1 MTLIAAAYGD
11 PIVYHV
17 RNVLDGVEP
26 IWVRSQQDDAA
37 QALFTAVA
45 KNNLL
50 RRPPIEEG
58 QTSAWYFFKET
69 DKSFSR
75 LLGRLT
81 VGANG
86 VQNQTRVAAC
96 GTRDARRSEACAGFL
111 TEDALSARETQFQ
124 ASAASLDADDAF
136 SRLLLGCALADAG
149 DLPSSIRE
157 LETAKKLAGR
167 DANIAEALARVVVA
181 ARVLEGGD
189 GTAINAVRKMGVGD
203 VDAAITTGAALARA
217 HAGRHLR
224 DECAKSDP
232 DVALVAK
239 MLAAGADAGER
250 DAHGRTAVMLAASE
264 KHAHLVETLCAY
276 SMPFPEDA
284 AHAALASEHDADVV
298 RALQRAC
305 GYVIQKPP
313 REAVGKRVLRFVKR
327 WGRLVKRRVT
337 GTLDAD
343 VSIGSLLW
351 ALLAVGVAV
360 LAVDRSWFQ
369 RAKAPAPRADEEPL
383 RRRPSTESATSLQ
396 THADAPTS
404 RRESPPP
411 DARRPTSRR
420 GSPPPGL
427 EAPSPPHESPQGRER
442 RGRES
447 PRSTT
452 APPPEPR
459 LSVGARARL
468 RRERERAAAEAVAVV
483 ETVSDPPTPERPEGE
498 LAALQ
503 ALDARRLSPAALDA
517 SMELLPDL
525 LRRCAIERAR
535 RAAAEDA
542 GTECVVCLEDARSVA
557 FGCGHLCVCEACAPT
572 VVACPLCREP
582 VRAKQRIYFD

>member
-1 MTLIAAAYGD
+1 MRRPLLFTTIILAAAD

-58 QTSAWYFFKET
+58 SPSAWYFFKET

-189 GTAINAVRKMGVGD
+189 GTAINAVKKMGVGD

-224 DECAKSDP
+224 DECASSNP

-284 AHAALASEHDADVV
+284 AQSALASEHDPQVV

-305 GYVIQKPP
+305 GYVMQKPP
-313 REAVGKRVLRFVKR
+313 REAVGKRLVRFVKR
-327 WGRLVKRRVT
+327 WGRLVKRRIS

-351 ALLAVGVAV
+351 ALLAVGVVV
-360 LAVDRSWFQ
+360 LAVDRSWLG
-369 RAKAPAPRADEEPL
+369 RAKAPTPTPEL

-411 DARRPTSRR
+411 
-420 GSPPPGL
+420 PGL
-427 EAPSPPHESPQGRER
+427 QAPQPPHESPQGRER

-483 ETVSDPPTPERPEGE
+483 ETVSDPPTPERQEQGE

>member
-58 QTSAWYFFKET
+58 SPSAWYFFKET

-189 GTAINAVRKMGVGD
+189 GTAINAVKKMGVGD

-224 DECAKSDP
+224 DECASSNP

-250 DAHGRTAVMLAASE
+250 DTHGRTAVMLAASE

-284 AHAALASEHDADVV
+284 AHAALASEHDPQVV

-313 REAVGKRVLRFVKR
+313 REAVGKQLVRFVKR
-327 WGRLVKRRVT
+327 WGRALKRRVT

-343 VSIGSLLW
+343 ISIGSLLW

-360 LAVDRSWFQ
+360 LAVDRSWLG
-369 RAKAPAPRADEEPL
+369 RAKAPAPRADVEGPL
-383 RRRPSTESATSLQ
+383 VRRPSVESATSLQ

-411 DARRPTSRR
+411 
-420 GSPPPGL
+420 GL
-427 EAPSPPHESPQGRER
+427 QAPQPPHESP
-442 RGRES
+442 
-447 PRSTT
+447 
-452 APPPEPR
+452 
-459 LSVGARARL
+459 
-468 RRERERAAAEAVAVV
+468 RAA
-483 ETVSDPPTPERPEGE
+483 S
-498 LAALQ
+498 AA
-503 ALDARRLSPAALDA
+503 
-517 SMELLPDL
+517 
-525 LRRCAIERAR
+525 
-535 RAAAEDA
+535 
-542 GTECVVCLEDARSVA
+542 
-557 FGCGHLCVCEACAPT
+557 
-572 VVACPLCREP
+572 
-582 VRAKQRIYFD
+582 

>member
-1 MTLIAAAYGD
+1 M
-11 PIVYHV
+11 
-17 RNVLDGVEP
+17 
-26 IWVRSQQDDAA
+26 
-37 QALFTAVA
+37 
-45 KNNLL
+45 
-50 RRPPIEEG
+50 
-58 QTSAWYFFKET
+58 
-69 DKSFSR
+69 
-75 LLGRLT
+75 
-81 VGANG
+81 
-86 VQNQTRVAAC
+86 QNQTRVAAC

-111 TEDALSARETQFQ
+111 TEDALAARETQFQ

-189 GTAINAVRKMGVGD
+189 GTAINAVKKMGVGD

-224 DECAKSDP
+224 DECASSNP

-284 AHAALASEHDADVV
+284 AQSALASEHDADVV

-313 REAVGKRVLRFVKR
+313 REAVGKQLVRFVKR
-327 WGRLVKRRVT
+327 WGRLVKRRIS

-351 ALLAVGVAV
+351 ALLAIGIAV
-360 LAVDRSWFQ
+360 LAVDRSWLG
-369 RAKAPAPRADEEPL
+369 RAKAPAPRAL
-383 RRRPSTESATSLQ
+383 CRL
-396 THADAPTS
+396 
-404 RRESPPP
+404 
-411 DARRPTSRR
+411 
-420 GSPPPGL
+420 GS
-427 EAPSPPHESPQGRER
+427 
-442 RGRES
+442 RGRS
-447 PRSTT
+447 SYGTWTRSALT
-452 APPPEPR
+452 R
-459 LSVGARARL
+459 L
-468 RRERERAAAEAVAVV
+468 
-483 ETVSDPPTPERPEGE
+483 
-498 LAALQ
+498 
-503 ALDARRLSPAALDA
+503 
-517 SMELLPDL
+517 
-525 LRRCAIERAR
+525 
-535 RAAAEDA
+535 
-542 GTECVVCLEDARSVA
+542 
-557 FGCGHLCVCEACAPT
+557 
-572 VVACPLCREP
+572 
-582 VRAKQRIYFD
+582 

>member
-1 MTLIAAAYGD
+1 MRPPLLQVVAAACMLTIQAD

-50 RRPPIEEG
+50 RRPPIVEG
-58 QTSAWYFFKET
+58 EGPQAWYFFKESAET
-69 DKSFSR
+69 FSR

-111 TEDALSARETQFQ
+111 AEDALSARETQFQ

-149 DLPSSIRE
+149 DLPASIRE

-189 GTAINAVRKMGVGD
+189 GTAINAVKKMGVGD

-224 DECAKSDP
+224 DECSKNDP
-232 DVALVAK
+232 DVAFVAK

-250 DAHGRTAVMLAASE
+250 DAHGRTAVMLSAAT

-276 SMPFPEDA
+276 SMPFPEDS
-284 AHAALASEHDADVV
+284 AHAALSSEHDAHVV
-298 RALQRAC
+298 RALERAC
-305 GYVIQKPP
+305 GYVVFKPP
-313 REAVGKRVLRFVKR
+313 REAFGKVLIRVVRRWLRSVVR
-327 WGRLVKRRVT
+327 RLMRVFEAQINL
-337 GTLDAD
+337 GD
-343 VSIGSLLW
+343 VLLLLVSM
-351 ALLAVGVAV
+351 ALAVPLVWTWRSG
-360 LAVDRSWFQ
+360 LDRFWPPA
-369 RAKAPAPRADEEPL
+369 RASD
-383 RRRPSTESATSLQ
+383 
-396 THADAPTS
+396 ADAPARAADADAPRS
-404 RRESPPP
+404 ERRASPP
-411 DARRPTSRR
+411 
-420 GSPPPGL
+420 
-427 EAPSPPHESPQGRER
+427 R
-442 RGRES
+442 RGRVES
-447 PRSTT
+447 PRSE
-452 APPPEPR
+452 APAEPW

-468 RRERERAAAEAVAVV
+468 RRDRAAAEAELRRDHRAAEAEEAAVV
-483 ETVSDPPTPERPEGE
+483 SGPPSETVSDPPTPDRPGPE
-498 LAALQ
+498 LAALRDLDVRGLSPGG
-503 ALDARRLSPAALDA
+503 LDAAA
-517 SMELLPDL
+517 ELLPDL
-525 LRRCAIERAR
+525 LRKCAIERAR
-535 RAAAEDA
+535 RAAAKREARGDW
-542 GTECVVCLEDARSVA
+542 TECVVCLEGSRHVA

-582 VRAKQRIYFD
+582 VRAKHRIYFD

>member
-1 MTLIAAAYGD
+1 MRPPLLTTLIAAAYGD

-298 RALQRAC
+298 RALERAC

-313 REAVGKRVLRFVKR
+313 REAVGKQVLRFVKR
-327 WGRLVKRRVT
+327 WGRALKRRIT

-360 LAVDRSWFQ
+360 LAVDRSWFG
-369 RAKAPAPRADEEPL
+369 RAKVPAPRADEEPL

-411 DARRPTSRR
+411 
-420 GSPPPGL
+420 PGL
-427 EAPSPPHESPQGRER
+427 EAPRPPPHESPQGRER

-483 ETVSDPPTPERPEGE
+483 ETVSDPPTPEREQGD

>member
-1 MTLIAAAYGD
+1 MRPPLLMIIAAAAAD

-58 QTSAWYFFKET
+58 SPSAWYFFKET

-111 TEDALSARETQFQ
+111 TEDALAARETQFQ

-189 GTAINAVRKMGVGD
+189 GTAINAVKKMGVGD

-224 DECAKSDP
+224 DECASSNP

-284 AHAALASEHDADVV
+284 AQSALASEHDADVV

-313 REAVGKRVLRFVKR
+313 REAVGKQLVRFVKR
-327 WGRLVKRRVT
+327 WGRLVKRRIS

-351 ALLAVGVAV
+351 ALLAIGIAV
-360 LAVDRSWFQ
+360 LAVDRSWLG
-369 RAKAPAPRADEEPL
+369 RAKAPVPRADVEGPL
-383 RRRPSTESATSLQ
+383 VRRPSVESATSLQ

-411 DARRPTSRR
+411 
-420 GSPPPGL
+420 GL
-427 EAPSPPHESPQGRER
+427 QAPQPPHESPQGRER

-483 ETVSDPPTPERPEGE
+483 ETASDPPTPERPEGE